1 MKMKPTTLDA
11 IRAEY
16 TAEMLLRRTIESAHG
31 DEKKLR
37 KALEKVVAKVQA
49 MPLQKMITP
58 HLNYGPR
65 YDNYFNSTWALKRI
79 PLSEC
84 GVWPKM
90 GGLPP
95 AATYGTVLDTAKYI
109 RPYLTSKKRMV
120 AKMKKAVYIQKLGA
134 FAELIT
140 EYVPIVVFEGS
151 IIRHHKLSSAASRKP
166 YKHCKYDIDDGSHR
180 AVALA
185 LQGKTQILALV
196 GKRTIK
202 SDLLFF

>member
-1 MKMKPTTLDA
+1 
-11 IRAEY
+11 
-16 TAEMLLRRTIESAHG
+16 
-31 DEKKLR
+31 
-37 KALEKVVAKVQA
+37 
-49 MPLQKMITP
+49 MITP
-58 HLNYGPR
+58 HHNSRPR
-65 YDNYFNSTWALKRI
+65 YDTKYNSTWALKRI